1 VADHQLDKPLG
12 EQHSQVTPDAYA
24 LPPEFMEID
33 DDPDDIFIFVY
44 DDVAS

>member
-1 VADHQLDKPLG
+1 VADHQLDKSLG
-12 EQHSQVTPDAYA
+12 EQQVTPDAYA

-33 DDPDDIFIFVY
+33 DGPDDIFIFVY